1 MCEQYLNG
9 KSYKHT
15 ILERESILILSRE
28 LQKCSDAC
36 LEKERKKEKEVTS
49 RLNSFLSHFYSNFLR
64 WREEK
69 LPRKKD
75 GKEELGERNA
85 SNI

>member
-1 MCEQYLNG
+1 MASHTNIR
-9 KSYKHT
+9 T

-36 LEKERKKEKEVTS
+36 LERKKEKEVTS

-75 GKEELGERNA
+75 GKEELGKRNV